1 LQLTVIGRWGA
12 YPEKGEATSS
22 FLVEHKGF
30 NLLLDCGSGV
40 LSRLQYY
47 LDLKKLDALILS
59 HYHADHIA
67 DVGSLQYAVRIHK
80 ELNLRLQPL
89 WIYAPP
95 MDAVKFANLSYKEH
109 TLGKPVLA
117 EQTLDIGPF
126 IIKST
131 PTIHNAEGLAFR
143 LEAEEKIITFITDSA
158 FREEFIVLAKNADLL
173 VAGTPLFKGEE
184 ENFPNH
190 LSAYQAGFIA
200 KAAQSKKLLLSHL
213 PHVGKIEVLK
223 EQAKE
228 SFDRDV
234 FLAEEGL
241 KIEL

>member
-1 LQLTVIGRWGA
+1 MRLTVIGKWGA

-67 DVGSLQYAVRIHK
+67 DVGSLQYAVRIQK
-80 ELNLRLQPL
+80 QLNFRSQPL
-89 WIYAPP
+89 Y
-95 MDAVKFANLSYKEH
+95 VFAYPAEEEQFLSLNYKEYAVA
-109 TLGKPVLA
+109 KPILP
-117 EQTLDIGPF
+117 EKEIQIGPF
-126 IIKST
+126 SVKST
-131 PTIHNAEGLAFR
+131 PTTHNAQGLAFR
-143 LEAEEKIITFITDSA
+143 LEAEEKVIAFITDSA
-158 FREEFIVLAKNADLL
+158 FRQEFIELAKNADLL

-184 ENFPNH
+184 KNFPNH
-190 LSAYQAGFIA
+190 FSAYQAGFIA

-223 EQAKE
+223 EEAEEAFGREVLLAK
-228 SFDRDV
+228 
-234 FLAEEGL
+234 EGL
-241 KIEL
+241 KIAI

>member
-40 LSRLQYY
+40 LSHLQYY

-80 ELNLRLQPL
+80 ELNFRSQPL
-89 WIYAPP
+89 YI
-95 MDAVKFANLSYKEH
+95 FAYPVEEKQFLSLNYKEYVEAKPI
-109 TLGKPVLA
+109 LPEKPV
-117 EQTLDIGPF
+117 QVGPF

-143 LEAEEKIITFITDSA
+143 LEAEEKVITFITDSA
-158 FREEFIVLAKNADLL
+158 FREEFTVLAKNADLL

-223 EQAKE
+223 EEAKE
-228 SFDRDV
+228 AFNREV
-234 FLAEEGL
+234 FLAKEGL